1 MVNKGPSCVLRLE
14 ETVMVHSVNTV
25 DWQNI
30 LKLLMLTML
39 SDGRAYEREA
49 DSFVNSSLE
58 LRSNMDVKGLQT
70 RQMTMDWYI
79 RNRKEL
85 VDVQTGETFEN
96 DLLALIDS
104 LDTLPNKKPL
114 LRTIKNLAKR
124 DSERKASEVGIMS
137 RVKERWT

>member
-85 VDVQTGETFEN
+85 VDIQTGETFEN

-137 RVKERWT
+137 KVKERWA

>member
-1 MVNKGPSCVLRLE
+1 
-14 ETVMVHSVNTV
+14 MVHSVTTV

-39 SDGRAYEREA
+39 SDGRVYEREV
-49 DSFVNSSLE
+49 DTFVNASLN
-58 LRSNMDVKGLQT
+58 LRANMDVNGIQT

-79 RNRKEL
+79 RHRKEL
-85 VDVQTGETFEN
+85 VDIQTGETFES

-114 LRTIKNLAKR
+114 LRTLKNLARR
-124 DSERKASEVGIMS
+124 DSERKESDIGIVS
-137 RVKERWT
+137 TSKERWG

>member
-1 MVNKGPSCVLRLE
+1 
-14 ETVMVHSVNTV
+14 MVHPVTTV

-39 SDGRAYEREA
+39 SDGRVYEREV
-49 DSFVNSSLE
+49 DTFVNASLN
-58 LRSNMDVKGLQT
+58 LRANMDVNGIQT

-79 RNRKEL
+79 RHRKEL
-85 VDVQTGETFEN
+85 VDIQTGETFES

-114 LRTIKNLAKR
+114 LRTLKNLARR
-124 DSERKASEVGIMS
+124 DSERKESDIGIVS
-137 RVKERWT
+137 TSKERWG

>member
-1 MVNKGPSCVLRLE
+1 
-14 ETVMVHSVNTV
+14 MVHSVTTV

-39 SDGRAYEREA
+39 SDGRVYEREV
-49 DSFVNSSLE
+49 DTFVNASLN
-58 LRSNMDVKGLQT
+58 LRANMDVNGIQT

-79 RNRKEL
+79 RHRKEL
-85 VDVQTGETFEN
+85 VDIQTGETFES

-114 LRTIKNLAKR
+114 MRTLKNLARR
-124 DSERKASEVGIMS
+124 DSERKESDIGIVS
-137 RVKERWT
+137 TSKERWG

>member
-1 MVNKGPSCVLRLE
+1 
-14 ETVMVHSVNTV
+14 MVHSVTSV

-39 SDGRAYEREA
+39 SDGRVYEREV
-49 DSFVNSSLE
+49 DTFVNASLN
-58 LRSNMDVKGLQT
+58 LRANMDVNGIQT

-79 RNRKEL
+79 RHRKEL
-85 VDVQTGETFEN
+85 VDIQTGETFES

-114 LRTIKNLAKR
+114 LRTLKNLARR
-124 DSERKASEVGIMS
+124 DSERKESDIGIVS
-137 RVKERWT
+137 TSKERWG

>member
-1 MVNKGPSCVLRLE
+1 
-14 ETVMVHSVNTV
+14 MVHSVTTV

-39 SDGRAYEREA
+39 SDGRVYEREV
-49 DSFVNSSLE
+49 DIFVNASLN
-58 LRSNMDVKGLQT
+58 LRSNMDVNGIQT

-79 RNRKEL
+79 RHRKEL
-85 VDVQTGETFEN
+85 VDIQTGETFES

-114 LRTIKNLAKR
+114 LRTLKNLARR
-124 DSERKASEVGIMS
+124 DSERKESDIGIVS
-137 RVKERWT
+137 TSKERWG

>member
-1 MVNKGPSCVLRLE
+1 MGHTVNA
-14 ETVMVHSVNTV
+14 V

-39 SDGRAYEREA
+39 SDGRAYERQA
-49 DSFVNSSLE
+49 DTFVDASVK
-58 LRSNMDVKGLQT
+58 LRSNMTVRGIQT

-85 VDVQTGETFEN
+85 VDMRTGETFEH

-104 LDTLPNKKPL
+104 VDSIPNKKPL
-114 LRTIKNLAKR
+114 IRALKNLTGR
-124 DSERKASEVGIMS
+124 DYEQDKYSVGIAS
-137 RVKERWT
+137 KSKERWA

>member
-1 MVNKGPSCVLRLE
+1 
-14 ETVMVHSVNTV
+14 MVHPVTTV

-39 SDGRAYEREA
+39 SDGRVYEREV
-49 DSFVNSSLE
+49 DIFVNASLN
-58 LRSNMDVKGLQT
+58 LRSNMDVNGIQT

-79 RNRKEL
+79 RHRKEL
-85 VDVQTGETFEN
+85 VDIQTGETFES

-114 LRTIKNLAKR
+114 LRTLKNLARR
-124 DSERKASEVGIMS
+124 DSERKESDIGIVS
-137 RVKERWT
+137 TSKERWG